1 MRNKTAD
8 LRESIWS
15 IRSLLSL
22 IEGDFQGDKD
32 ILQKCIT
39 DESRKILKNLDESL
53 ENLEKVGNATE

>member
-15 IRSLLSL
+15 IRSLLNL
-22 IEGDFQGDKD
+22 IEGDFEGDKD

-39 DESRKILKNLDESL
+39 DESRKILKNF
-53 ENLEKVGNATE
+53 EKAGNATE